1 VEVFAAS
8 VRVMDR
14 AMAMWGGGAAVSLA
28 CMRTPSVRLSRV
40 QERDKVPGFVD
51 IVVEVPKG
59 SFVKRLPDG
68 AVDYVGPMPSPFNY
82 GSVPSIP
89 APDGDPLDAV
99 ILGGQLPY
107 GYTGK
112 VRVKGV
118 MKFIDAGLV
127 DDKLI
132 CTQLIPGALSTSGRQ
147 GEIGGEPA
155 SEELTMLDLF
165 ALNSFF
171 NVYAACK
178 STLNMI
184 RGKSGRTVYEG
195 WELFEP

>member
-1 VEVFAAS
+1 
-8 VRVMDR
+8 
-14 AMAMWGGGAAVSLA
+14 
-28 CMRTPSVRLSRV
+28 
-40 QERDKVPGFVD
+40 
-51 IVVEVPKG
+51 
-59 SFVKRLPDG
+59 
-68 AVDYVGPMPSPFNY
+68 
-82 GSVPSIP
+82 
-89 APDGDPLDAV
+89 
-99 ILGGQLPY
+99 
-107 GYTGK
+107 
-112 VRVKGV
+112 
-118 MKFIDAGLV
+118 
-127 DDKLI
+127 
-132 CTQLIPGALSTSGRQ
+132 LSTSGRQ